1 MGWYLVYGMVFNIL
15 DSVYY
20 MGWCL
25 IRGMV
30 FTMLDGV

>member
-25 IRGMV
+25 IHGMV
-30 FTMLDGV
+30 FNIWDGV